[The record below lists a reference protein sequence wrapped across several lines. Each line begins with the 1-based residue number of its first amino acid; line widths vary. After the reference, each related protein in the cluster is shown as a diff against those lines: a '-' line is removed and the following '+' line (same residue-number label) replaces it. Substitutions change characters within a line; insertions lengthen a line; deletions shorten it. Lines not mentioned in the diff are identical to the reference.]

1 MIPLNFS
8 SQITLADLN
17 NACIDN
23 DIEVIGKA
31 GKWYLEVEVD
41 TRR

>member
-1 MIPLNFS
+1 MTPLKFPKH
-8 SQITLADLN
+8 ITLADLEN
-17 NACIDN
+17 QSIEQ

-41 TRR
+41 IRQ